1 MAIGD
6 LLFSLMGQP
15 NPQQQLARAFNQ
27 FPGQAGSRSGPV
39 PGPGAGAAAPGLAQA
54 GGGAQAGAPPPQQ
67 PQPEQQQPPQPQ
79 AYQTPPDLG
88 QIYLNLMQRQQAN
101 AQINTGLGLLAGA
114 FSHNQNDRSNM
125 ISAMSGL
132 NQNMGNPT
140 EQVGA
145 LAQLQQTVWQR
156 QMMMAQMQHLPEI
169 AKQLGITPEMATGLF
184 YSGKLGD
191 VMQNISQ
198 SQYQQ
203 GTPEY
208 KANVGKA
215 LADTGLAQAQ
225 TGAIPATVA
234 KTQAET
240 GEAVARTNAI
250 PATVAKT
257 QAETGLTQAQT
268 GAVAPTIEKTKAETA
283 AALATIPKTQADV
296 AQIQAQTAKA
306 QQDLKYP
313 TDASKNYSFYANDE
327 IAGKRQPVSF
337 SDWMA
342 SGGQNPTEQMK
353 DYRLAMSQVPEGQP
367 KPTFNEWTANI
378 AGMKEAYT
386 QSALLQTQQKMQAQG
401 QLPDATQKIS
411 DQLKLADDIL
421 NDKSLDSLT
430 GWGGTSIGKLVN
442 ALPGTQGAALQAKI
456 DQLAGSA
463 GVSAVESLKGVGR
476 ILGTE
481 FAAGTEAQSRLH
493 DQTMTGKDYKD
504 AILDY
509 RNKVANQLRIV
520 YQRAGMPVPPELDA
534 QLKGPVQ
541 KLSNADLLKKYVK

>member
-6 LLFSLMGQP
+6 LLFSLMGRP
-15 NPQQQLARAFNQ
+15 NPQQQLAQAFNQ

-257 QAETGLTQAQT
+257 QAETGLATAQT

-313 TDASKNYSFYANDE
+313 TDATKNYGFYANGQLQ
-327 IAGKRQPVSF
+327 IGQQPVSF
-337 SDWMA
+337 SDWIS
-342 SGGQNPTEQMK
+342 SGGTSPTEQMK
-353 DYRLAMSQVPEGQP
+353 DYRFAMTQVPEGQARP
-367 KPTFNEWTANI
+367 SFSDWVAEQ
-378 AGMKEAYT
+378 AGKKEATT
-386 QSALLQTQQKMQAQG
+386 QTQMLQTQRLINAQG
-401 QLPDATQKIS
+401 MLPDLTSETTRQIKNIDAILNDPHLQDITGANWKRSLQYAPGTPQKALAERLDMLKGETGVQGLDKIKGGIGRVLGTEYTASTESVGRIS
-411 DQLKLADDIL
+411 DQGQDYQ
-421 NDKSLDSLT
+421 T
-430 GWGGTSIGKLVN
+430 YRG
-442 ALPGTQGAALQAKI
+442 ALQDLRDKM
-456 DQLAGSA
+456 
-463 GVSAVESLKGVGR
+463 VEDARNIYARAHTDIPASFESTLKGGKKNPVYNPK
-476 ILGTE
+476 
-481 FAAGTEAQSRLH
+481 
-493 DQTMTGKDYKD
+493 TG
-504 AILDY
+504 
-509 RNKVANQLRIV
+509 
-520 YQRAGMPVPPELDA
+520 GFE
-534 QLKGPVQ
+534 
-541 KLSNADLLKKYVK
+541 